1 MFQLLLFSLFL
12 SSTPDSLRSET
23 INGKVYVIHQVG
35 EKETLYSIAKRYG
48 ASIADVLAQNPSAD
62 AGIEVGQILKVP
74 YTPRVKGQPPKVTAD
89 GVVHKVAAK
98 ETLFSIARQYNVSV
112 DDIKAWNNLKETSL
126 NLGQEIVIR
135 KKTITETVTEPTS
148 PTSASTHTVAP
159 KETLFSIARQYGMT
173 VSKLKEWNA
182 LDGNELK
189 IGQVLTVAEPTN
201 KAPIIKDQ
209 PVTEVKPAKVKTNPV
224 AISESITGT
233 DEIRETGMVE
243 LIPGTEGNRKY
254 LGQHRTVKPGTILK
268 VRNLTT
274 NQEVFVRITGAP
286 TSADPSIMLRISRS
300 ACERLGSTDCE
311 PFKVEVTYYK

>member
-1 MFQLLLFSLFL
+1 MFQLLLFSLVL
-12 SSTPDSLRSET
+12 SSAPDSLRSEV
-23 INGKVYVIHQVG
+23 INGKVYVVHQVG
-35 EKETLYSIAKRYG
+35 EKETLYGIAKRYG
-48 ASIADVLAQNPSAD
+48 ASIADVLAQNPAAD

-74 YTPRVKGQPPKVTAD
+74 YTPRIKGQPPKVTAD
-89 GVVHKVAAK
+89 GVLHKVAPK

-112 DDIKAWNNLKETSL
+112 DDLKAWNNLKETSL

-135 KKTITETVTEPTS
+135 KKTITDTVVETTS
-148 PTSASTHTVAP
+148 PTSAKTHTVAP

-189 IGQVLTVAEPTN
+189 IGQVLTVADPTEKPSIVKDPAVPDSKSAAV
-201 KAPIIKDQ
+201 KA
-209 PVTEVKPAKVKTNPV
+209 NPV
-224 AISESITGT
+224 AISETITGT
-233 DEIRETGMVE
+233 DEIRESGMAE

-268 VRNLTT
+268 VRNLAT

-286 TSADPSIMLRISRS
+286 SSADPAIMLRISRS
-300 ACERLGSTDCE
+300 ACERLGSTDCT

>member
-1 MFQLLLFSLFL
+1 MFQLLLFSLAL
-12 SSTPDSLRSET
+12 SSAPDSLRSET

-35 EKETLYSIAKRYG
+35 ERETLYGIARRYG
-48 ASIADVLAQNPSAD
+48 ATIADVLAQNPAAD

-89 GVVHKVAAK
+89 GMVHKVAAK

-112 DDIKAWNNLKETSL
+112 DDLKAWNNLKETSL

-135 KKTITETVTEPTS
+135 KKAIAETVVETTS
-148 PTSASTHTVAP
+148 PSSAKTHTVAP
-159 KETLFSIARQYGMT
+159 KETLFSIARLYGMT
-173 VSKLKEWNA
+173 VTKLKEWNA
-182 LDGNELK
+182 LEGNELK
-189 IGQVLTVAEPTN
+189 IGQVLTVAEP
-201 KAPIIKDQ
+201 AQ
-209 PVTEVKPAKVKTNPV
+209 QAAVVQEAVVTEVKPAETKTTSV
-224 AISESITGT
+224 TISESITGT
-233 DEIRETGMVE
+233 DEMRESGMAE

-286 TSADPSIMLRISRS
+286 FSADPAIMLRISRS
-300 ACERLGSTDCE
+300 ACERLGATDTA